1 MVKKV
6 AALATAFNLHKQD
19 LVDLCKK
26 YDREVDFVDFNTQ
39 EDVMEYVR
47 NNECDI
53 IVNTWPVAR
62 SFGSYTNEMIGEIG
76 ERGTRAI
83 IHSGAGYDVV
93 GDPYAWKSAGVQVAN
108 CPTAPASATA
118 DTAMFLL
125 LGAIRNFYPYIADLK
140 TGEWRGPEKSQSML
154 SGRSP
159 QSLTLGI
166 MGMGNIGALIRDRS
180 KAFGFREIQYYKR
193 SQLPADEENGAKYV
207 GDLDEFL
214 RTSDAVVIVVPHNK
228 STHHLLNRERLENV
242 VKPGCSIVNVARG
255 PIIDEEALA
264 DVLESGR
271 VSTVGLDV
279 FEFEPNVVSKLRENP
294 RALITPHVGSH
305 VTDAWEKFELE
316 LIENVSSMLETGKV
330 VTLIPELK

>member
-6 AALATAFNLHKQD
+6 AALSTAFNVHKQD

-39 EDVMEYVR
+39 DEVMEYIR
-47 NNECDI
+47 NNEVDI
-53 IVNTWPVAR
+53 IANTWPVAR
-62 SFGSYTNEMIGEIG
+62 KFGSYTDDMIREIG
-76 ERGTRAI
+76 ERGTRAM

-93 GDPYAWKSAGVQVAN
+93 GDPLVWKSAGVQVAN
-108 CPTAPASATA
+108 CPNAPATATA

-125 LGAIRNFYPYIADLK
+125 LGAIRNFYPYIAELK
-140 TGEWRGPEKSQSML
+140 KGEWRGPEKSQSLL

-166 MGMGNIGALIRDRS
+166 LGMGNIGALIRDRAQ
-180 KAFGFREIQYYKR
+180 AFGFRKIQYYKR
-193 SQLPADEENGAKYV
+193 SQLPADEEKGAEYV

-214 RTSDAVVIVVPHNK
+214 RTSDAVVVVVPHNK

-279 FEFEPNVVSKLRENP
+279 FEFEPKVVPRLRENS
-294 RALITPHVGSH
+294 RALLTPHVGSH
-305 VTDAWEKFELE
+305 VTDAWVKFELE
-316 LIENVSSMLETGKV
+316 LLENVASVLEKGEV
-330 VTLIPELK
+330 VTLIPEHK